1 MSTPRPPRVRVA
13 PSPDDPPLPRP
24 ETLDVAVPTRERPAR
39 RLLMGEI
46 VGQVAKRSFDPTE
59 QFTRRERAEKA
70 RQLLRGGR
78 NKGADKGY
86 GIAPPKQER
95 NH

>member
-13 PSPDDPPLPRP
+13 PDPTEPPPRP
-24 ETLDVAVPTRERPAR
+24 DTLDVAVPTRQRPHR

-46 VGQVAKRSFDPTE
+46 VGQQAKRTFDPTE
-59 QFTRRERAEKA
+59 QLVRRERAEKA

-78 NKGADKGY
+78 SKGADKGY
-86 GIAPPKQER
+86 GIAPPKQEGPVR
-95 NH
+95 